1 MTTEATAAGWSR
13 LDDRVLLA
21 DAGQAM
27 AMAGA
32 GASRLIDLRAET
44 TPPRLPVPIE
54 HFPVE
59 DLEPGQEE
67 AILAA
72 ARRARQLAGQGV
84 TVGIY
89 CQAGV
94 SRTAAV
100 AIAYLL
106 LGGAPL
112 AAARD
117 EVRRVRPQAMPA
129 IELWHAL
136 EHLAAGIAAGEIDPE
151 P

>member
-1 MTTEATAAGWSR
+1 MTAEATAAGWSR

-59 DLEPGQEE
+59 DLEPGQEDG
-67 AILAA
+67 ILAA
-72 ARRARQLAGQGV
+72 ARRARELAGQGV

-106 LGGAPL
+106 LGGVPL

-129 IELWHAL
+129 VELWHAL
-136 EHLAAGIAAGEIDPE
+136 EHLAAALEAGEP
-151 P
+151 